1 MGMESTEL
9 CKIMGEC
16 GSDKGHENISE
27 SKHNYTLLYY
37 KLFAPIKDKKLR
49 IFELGLGTN
58 NPYLPSSMGVNG
70 KPGASLYG
78 WSKFFQNAHIFG
90 ADIDRDILFET
101 ERIRTY
107 YCDQTNM
114 HEIRKMWNNRELWE
128 PFDIIV
134 EDGLHEFDAN
144 VCFFENSIHKL
155 KQNGYFII
163 EDIVYNTILRWEEKI
178 NEWRIIY
185 PHLSFQLIRLPN
197 LVNNYD
203 NNLLVVHFN
212 SMNRS

>member
-1 MGMESTEL
+1 MESTEL

-16 GSDKGHENISE
+16 GSDKGHDNILYSR
-27 SKHNYTLLYY
+27 HNYTLIYY
-37 KLFAPIKDKKLR
+37 KLFHEIKENKLR

-58 NPYLPSSMGVNG
+58 NPNLESNMGLNG

-78 WSKFFQNAHIFG
+78 WAKFFPNADIFG
-90 ADIDRDILFET
+90 ADIDRGILFQT
-101 ERIRTY
+101 DRIHTY

-114 HEIRKMWNNRELWE
+114 YEIKKMWSNKELWT

-163 EDIVYNTILRWEEKI
+163 EDIAYNTIPKWEEKI

-185 PHLSFQLIRLPN
+185 PHLSFQLIKIPS

-203 NNLLVVHFN
+203 NTLLIVHFN
-212 SMNRS
+212 SMNRA